1 MRSLLFVLLSLSTTV
16 ASAQGYT
23 IQTPGEMPTYVTPNY
38 GGGATI
44 QTPGR
49 MPTYVTPNYGGG
61 YTIQTPGEMPSYVY
75 PNR

>member
-1 MRSLLFVLLSLSTTV
+1 MRSLLFALLFLSVTV

-38 GGGATI
+38 GGG
-44 QTPGR
+44 
-49 MPTYVTPNYGGG
+49 
-61 YTIQTPGEMPSYVY
+61 YTIQTPGEMPTYVY